1 LLDRDGVSSGYFI
14 GLKPNPARRNRIGLE
29 FLIWRSVGVFDRLE
43 NMDSC
48 CETKA
53 EEISALRAKHK
64 TVLIVV
70 LVINAALF
78 VVEAAAGLLAHSTAL
93 LADSLD
99 MLGDSLVYGFG
110 LYVLWR
116 SAAWKAKAA
125 VLKGVIMAVFGAG
138 VLLEVIYKTISDI
151 VPSAETMGIIGALV
165 LLGNGICFLLLF
177 RHRSDDLNM
186 RSTWLCSRNDIIANL
201 SVLVA
206 AIGVKAFNTN
216 WPDIVVGAAIA
227 ALFLRSAFTVLRES
241 FLELRILRAQSTT
254 AA

>member
-1 LLDRDGVSSGYFI
+1 
-14 GLKPNPARRNRIGLE
+14 
-29 FLIWRSVGVFDRLE
+29 
-43 NMDSC
+43 MDSC
-48 CETKA
+48 CETKGA
-53 EEISALRAKHK
+53 ELSVLRRSHK
-64 TVLIVV
+64 TILIVV
-70 LVINAALF
+70 LVINAILF
-78 VVEAAAGLLAHSTAL
+78 IVEAGAGLLANSTAL

-99 MLGDSLVYGFG
+99 MLGDSLVYGFS

-125 VLKGVIMAVFGAG
+125 LLKGTIMAVFGAG
-138 VLLEVIYKTISDI
+138 VLLEVINKIISGI

-165 LLGNGICFLLLF
+165 LLGNGICFLVLF
-177 RHRSDDLNM
+177 RYRADDLNM

-206 AIGVKAFNTN
+206 AIGVKVFAAS
-216 WPDIVVGAAIA
+216 WPDILVGAAIA

-241 FLELRILRAQSTT
+241 FLELRMLRSHPS

>member
-1 LLDRDGVSSGYFI
+1 
-14 GLKPNPARRNRIGLE
+14 
-29 FLIWRSVGVFDRLE
+29 
-43 NMDSC
+43 MDSC

-53 EEISALRAKHK
+53 EELTALRGEHK
-64 TVLIVV
+64 KVLTTV

-78 VVEAAAGLLAHSTAL
+78 IVEAAAGLLAHSTAL

-99 MLGDSLVYGFG
+99 MLGDSLVYGFS

-116 SAAWKAKAA
+116 SAQWKAKAA
-125 VLKGVIMAVFGAG
+125 LLKGGIMAVFGIG
-138 VLLEVIYKTISDI
+138 VLLEVIYKTIAGI
-151 VPSAETMGIIGALV
+151 VPSAETMGVIGALV

-177 RHRSDDLNM
+177 RHRSDDINM

-206 AIGVKAFNTN
+206 AIGVKVFDAS
-216 WPDIVVGAAIA
+216 WPDILVGAAIA
-227 ALFLRSAFTVLRES
+227 ALFLRSAFSVLRES
-241 FLELRILRAQSTT
+241 FLELRILRSHSAT

>member
-1 LLDRDGVSSGYFI
+1 MDR
-14 GLKPNPARRNRIGLE
+14 
-29 FLIWRSVGVFDRLE
+29 
-43 NMDSC
+43 C

-53 EEISALRAKHK
+53 EEIGALRGKHK
-64 TVLIVV
+64 TVLTIV
-70 LVINAALF
+70 LAINAVLF
-78 VVEAAAGLLAHSTAL
+78 FVEAAAGLLANSTAL

-99 MLGDSLVYGFG
+99 MLGDSLVYGFS

-125 VLKGVIMAVFGAG
+125 LLKGAIMAVFGAG
-138 VLLEVIYKTISDI
+138 VLLEVVYKTISGI
-151 VPSAETMGIIGALV
+151 VPGAATMGIIGALV

-201 SVLVA
+201 SVLIA
-206 AIGVKAFNTN
+206 AIGVKVFDAS
-216 WPDIVVGAAIA
+216 WPDILVGAAIA

-241 FLELRILRAQSTT
+241 FLELRILRSQPTS

>member
-1 LLDRDGVSSGYFI
+1 
-14 GLKPNPARRNRIGLE
+14 
-29 FLIWRSVGVFDRLE
+29 
-43 NMDSC
+43 MDSC

-53 EEISALRAKHK
+53 AELSVLRRKHK

-70 LVINAALF
+70 LVINASLF
-78 VVEAAAGLLAHSTAL
+78 IVEATAGLLVNSTAL

-99 MLGDSLVYGFG
+99 MLGDSLVYGFS

-116 SAAWKAKAA
+116 SSEWKAKAA
-125 VLKGVIMAVFGAG
+125 LLKGAIMAIFGAG
-138 VLLEVIYKTISDI
+138 VLAEVVYKSVSGV
-151 VPSAETMGIIGALV
+151 VPGAETMGIIGALV

-206 AIGVKAFNTN
+206 AIGVKVFAAG
-216 WPDIVVGAAIA
+216 WPDILVGAAIA

-241 FLELRILRAQSTT
+241 FLELRLLRLRSTT
-254 AA
+254 TA

>member
-1 LLDRDGVSSGYFI
+1 
-14 GLKPNPARRNRIGLE
+14 
-29 FLIWRSVGVFDRLE
+29 
-43 NMDSC
+43 MDAC

-53 EEISALRAKHK
+53 EELTALRGEHK
-64 TVLIVV
+64 KVLTVV
-70 LVINAALF
+70 LVINAVLF
-78 VVEAAAGLLAHSTAL
+78 VVEATAGLLANSTAL

-99 MLGDSLVYGFG
+99 MLGDSLVYGFS

-125 VLKGVIMAVFGAG
+125 LLKGAIMAVFGAG
-138 VLLEVIYKTISDI
+138 VLLEVVYKTISGI
-151 VPSAETMGIIGALV
+151 VPGAEMMGIIGTLV

-201 SVLVA
+201 AVLVA
-206 AIGVKAFNTN
+206 AIGVKIFDAS
-216 WPDIVVGAAIA
+216 WPDILVGAAIA
-227 ALFLRSAFTVLRES
+227 ALFLKSAFTVLHES
-241 FLELRILRAQSTT
+241 FLELRILRSQSAT